1 MSLSD
6 ILLKVSL
13 KFLERRND
21 FIEHMKIDKNTRNY
35 LYIALNVED
44 KLRNIIFGIKDD
56 QDRFHFDQVMSHIK
70 YLFQTSLSYQEKINN
85 ITIFIKGNEDIINNY
100 QIQTKDFL
108 IFNLNIIYKSNFK
121 FKPSDFKKIK
131 ERYDSSIINDE
142 NPDINLLLS
151 HIFNILVDLF
161 FIWDKNPVSYLE
173 DIGLFDNIMSK
184 YNITYDAC
192 LYHQYSIPWN
202 SLCKYSTKDE
212 YNICIDNMKELIQLL
227 QKLKTKY
234 KKDINHIHKNI
245 KNLILENNKSNS
257 IDLTDYTLP
266 KLKIY
271 CKDNNIVL
279 DKSDSRIDIENKIK
293 NYYSTLENI

>member
-35 LYIALNVED
+35 LYIALNVEN

-85 ITIFIKGNEDIINNY
+85 ITNFIEGNKDIINNY

-108 IFNLNIIYKSNFK
+108 IFNLNIVYKSNFK

-161 FIWDKNPVSYLE
+161 FVWDKNHLV
-173 DIGLFDNIMSK
+173 
-184 YNITYDAC
+184 
-192 LYHQYSIPWN
+192 
-202 SLCKYSTKDE
+202 
-212 YNICIDNMKELIQLL
+212 
-227 QKLKTKY
+227 
-234 KKDINHIHKNI
+234 
-245 KNLILENNKSNS
+245 
-257 IDLTDYTLP
+257 
-266 KLKIY
+266 
-271 CKDNNIVL
+271 
-279 DKSDSRIDIENKIK
+279 
-293 NYYSTLENI
+293 